1 MNLGRCIFR
10 GLTGLLLVFQV
21 TLASANSPTDI
32 PEGHITELGI
42 PVKGVGWVRLHP
54 GQLPDGSP
62 SLLISMGQH
71 GGGLFVLDVDL
82 ETGHCKQFGTNWDE
96 AALAPASYR
105 SPESGILY
113 VGSAYAGH
121 LHRYD
126 PSKPELGLQ
135 DLGPIDP
142 ELATFSTG
150 IAEGPGGKIY
160 VGAYPGACLSVL
172 DPETDTWTRHGRMDE
187 VDKYYRVVVGDD
199 GTIAGQ
205 IFSTHWRIVVFDPE
219 TGTPH
224 RVGPHIVEP
233 VKAKLHYRFYK
244 GMDGLLYLDSFDGA
258 FRIQGLEAHP
268 MDAADLPPEMPG
280 IEAAYTNGY
289 QVLPTLADGRQVE
302 WADPDSIDFRKLR
315 LITPG
320 QPEADKIITLDWQG
334 GGSELWTIHLGPD
347 ERIYGSSML
356 PERFFGIDRDGSNS
370 VDHGQMSL
378 SLGEGYSMA
387 NLESGLIAI
396 ASYPKSRISLY
407 DPRLPYRFGTGPGS
421 NPLDIGRI
429 DDVGDRPHATITTP
443 DGRIW
448 VASAPQYG
456 LIGGTLS
463 WLDPKTLER
472 KSYRDVLTDC
482 SPFSLLWL
490 PDLERIL
497 VGFIVEPGTGRA
509 ARAKRGGFALW
520 DPATD
525 EASYIG
531 DFGFEDLAGVVSLA
545 HAGDGLVYAISGR
558 NPRLVTHYNAA
569 PVQSHL
575 LLLDPKKQSVV
586 ASSIIPDS
594 FGPMPFESA
603 NTLRT
608 DSDGTLYGTTAQTV
622 FKVKPNTVEISPV
635 ARITGGDASV
645 IGPIHKGEL
654 FFATI
659 YRLRKLTLPA
669 IN

>member
-1 MNLGRCIFR
+1 MNFDRVLSLPLIAIILTQTLG
-10 GLTGLLLVFQV
+10 LSPSY
-21 TLASANSPTDI
+21 SAESI
-32 PEGHITELGI
+32 PPGNITELGI

-105 SPESGILY
+105 NPDSGILY

-126 PSKPELGLQ
+126 PSHPERGLQ
-135 DLGPIDP
+135 DLGPIDS

-150 IAEGPGGKIY
+150 IAEGPDGKIY

-172 DPETDTWTRHGRMDE
+172 DPRTDTWTRHGRMDE

-205 IFSTHWRIVVFDPE
+205 IFSTHWRIVIFDPE
-219 TGTPH
+219 TGKAH

-233 VKAKLHYRFYK
+233 VKAKLHYHFYK
-244 GMDGLLYLDSFDGA
+244 GTDGLLYLDSFDGA
-258 FRIQGLEAHP
+258 YRIQGLEAHP
-268 MDAADLPPEMPG
+268 IDAADLPPEMPG
-280 IEAAYTNGY
+280 IEAAYKNGY
-289 QVLPTLADGRQVE
+289 QLLPSLSDGRTVE
-302 WADPDSIDFRKLR
+302 WADPDSIDFRELR
-315 LITPG
+315 IVTPG
-320 QPEADKIITLDWQG
+320 QPAADKIIKLDWQG
-334 GGSELWTIHLGPD
+334 SGSELWTIHLGPD

-370 VDHGQMSL
+370 TDYGQVSL

-387 NLESGLIAI
+387 NLESGVIAI

-429 DDVGDRPHATITTP
+429 DEVGDRPHATIATP
-443 DGRIW
+443 GGRIW

-456 LIGGTLS
+456 LIGGTLA
-463 WLDPKTLER
+463 WLDTKTLER
-472 KSYRDVLTDC
+472 NSFRDILTDC

-490 PDLERIL
+490 PELERLL

-520 DPATD
+520 DPVTD
-525 EASYIG
+525 EATYIG
-531 DFGFEDLAGVVSLA
+531 DFGFDELAGVVSLA
-545 HAGDGLVYAISGR
+545 PGPDGLVYAISGR
-558 NPRLVTHYNAA
+558 NPRLITHYNAA
-569 PVQSHL
+569 PVPSHL
-575 LLLDPKKQSVV
+575 LLVDPEKQTVV
-586 ASSIIPDS
+586 ASTLIPET

-603 NTLRT
+603 NTLRI
-608 DSDGTLYGTTAQTV
+608 DSEGTLYGTTSQTV
-622 FKVKPNTVEISPV
+622 FRITPGSVDIHPV
-635 ARITGGDASV
+635 ARITDGDASV
-645 IGPIHKGEL
+645 IGPIHNGEL

-659 YRLRKLTLPA
+659 YRLRKLSLPHFD
-669 IN
+669 